1 MFFANNSFLSVG
13 ISKSGYACTLALL
26 NRGAKCYIYDDALN
40 DETNVLYGELISK
53 GAISVNKDDCKKTVG
68 EVDVVVLSPGV
79 PIDSEIPSLAYKLGK
94 FVTGELEVGYRMSLA
109 PIIAVTGTNGKTTT
123 CTLINEIFNHAKI
136 KNCVAGNIGTPL
148 CSVCDNIDCFT
159 PCVVE
164 VSSFQLETVS
174 TFMPHIACVLN
185 ITSDHLDRHYNMQNY
200 IYLKSKIL
208 MQMHESE
215 YAVLNA
221 DDETVCSFAKLTK
234 AKSIFFSRNKRTNGA
249 YLQGGSIFYNES
261 EICKSDELL
270 LKGNHNIENVLACV
284 CVAKLCNIQNDI
296 IKEALCGFVG
306 VKYRQEKI
314 VECNGITYINDS
326 KATNPD
332 SALKAVDSL
341 EGNIILLVG
350 GIDKG
355 AGYEDFFEKIF
366 LSGKIKMLVIYGKS
380 RKKLY
385 DYAEQAGIKNVYV
398 CVEFD
403 KAVKAAF
410 EAAVSGDTVLL
421 SPACSSFDEFK
432 GYEERGERY
441 TRLISQLTNDNE

>member
-1 MFFANNSFLSVG
+1 MYFSNNTFLLVG

-26 NRGAKCYIYDDALN
+26 KRGAKCYIYDEALN
-40 DETNVLYGELISK
+40 DETKVLYSELIDK
-53 GAISVNKDDCKKTVG
+53 GAIGVDKDDCEKTVDK
-68 EVDVVVLSPGV
+68 VDIVVLSPGV

-94 FVTGELEVGYRMSLA
+94 FVTGELEIGYRMSLF

-123 CTLINEIFNHAKI
+123 CTLINQIFNHAKI
-136 KNCVAGNIGTPL
+136 KSYLAGNIGTPL
-148 CSVCDNIDCFT
+148 CSVCDKSDCFT

-174 TFMPHIACVLN
+174 AFMPHIACVLN
-185 ITSDHLDRHYNMQNY
+185 ITPDHLDRHYNMQNY
-200 IYLKSKIL
+200 VYLKSKIL
-208 MQMHESE
+208 LQMRESE

-221 DDETVCSFAKLTK
+221 DDETVCSFSKLTK
-234 AKSIFFSRNKRTNGA
+234 AKCIFFSRNKTTNGA
-249 YLQGGSIFYNES
+249 YLQNGMIFYGQN
-261 EICKSDELL
+261 EICKSEELL

-284 CVAKLCNIQNDI
+284 CIAKLCNVQNDI

-314 VECNGITYINDS
+314 AEINGVTYINDS

-341 EGNIILLVG
+341 NGNIILLVG

-355 AGYEDFFEKIF
+355 AGYEEFFEKLF
-366 LSGKIKMLVIYGKS
+366 LSGKVKMLIIYGQS
-380 RKKLY
+380 RKILY
-385 DYAEQAGIKNVYV
+385 DHAEQSGIKNAYV

-403 KAVKAAF
+403 RAVKTAF

-441 TRLISQLTNDNE
+441 TQLINRLNANE